1 MRRKTRFRLQDENT
15 GSSEGTQATSG
26 TDKSTESTDNSNGS
40 DSTNN
45 NDRTANKTSAV
56 TLKQLLDPK
65 IVGEDSIASFDKFK
79 DVSELAKSYTEL
91 SKTLGKKA
99 EDILKEKGFVP
110 PESAD
115 KYEFTKNDKIP
126 ESKEL
131 QNAMKQAFFKVGLS
145 QKQAE
150 EIANTFDA
158 FQLEQVEVFNKLKTA
173 NEAKAISELRLEWGK
188 EYEKNLSATENA
200 VKHFGGDKVY
210 NLLKESGLFL
220 EKEFQEMF
228 LSMNKFIT
236 PDSIK
241 DSKTTITK
249 ANSLESV
256 TEKINKL
263 LKDDKF
269 MASYKDASAHDHY
282 ASLNKINALYQEQAK
297 LESSSKI

>member
-1 MRRKTRFRLQDENT
+1 MRRKTRYRLQDENS
-15 GSSEGTQATSG
+15 GSNEGTQATSG
-26 TDKSTESTDNSNGS
+26 TDKSTESTDNSNSGDTANNS
-40 DSTNN
+40 DST
-45 NDRTANKTSAV
+45 ASKTSAV

-65 IVGEDSIASFDKFK
+65 IVGEDAIASFDKFK

-99 EDILKEKGFVP
+99 EDILKEKGFTP

-126 ESKEL
+126 ENKEL
-131 QNAMKQAFFKVGLS
+131 QSAMKQAFFKANLS

-158 FQLEQVEVFNKLKTA
+158 FQLEQVEVFTKLKTA
-173 NEAKAISELRLEWGK
+173 NEAKAVSELRLEWGK

-200 VKHFGGDKVY
+200 VKHFGGEKVY
-210 NLLKESGLFL
+210 SLLKESGLFL
-220 EKEFQEMF
+220 EKDFQEMF
-228 LSMNKFIT
+228 LSMSKFIT

-241 DSKTTITK
+241 DSKTSMTK
-249 ANSLESV
+249 ANSVESV

-269 MASYKDASAHDHY
+269 MASYKDASAHDHH
-282 ASLNKINALYQEQAK
+282 ASLNKINALYKEQAR